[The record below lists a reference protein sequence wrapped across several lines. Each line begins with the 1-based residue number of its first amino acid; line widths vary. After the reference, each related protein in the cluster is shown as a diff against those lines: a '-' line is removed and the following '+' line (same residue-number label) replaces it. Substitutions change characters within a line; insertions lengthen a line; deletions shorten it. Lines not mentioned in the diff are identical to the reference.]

1 MKQAVGEIPV
11 VQQATKKKRPLAGSS
26 RSLVFLVVF
35 FLLFALFVVPMG
47 LANTLNTLMNTAYR
61 LLVDTTLYIMAIAV
75 LAGAISAL
83 LSEFGVIELLN
94 RLLSPLM
101 KPLFGMPGAAAL
113 GIVTTYLSDN
123 PAILT
128 LADDQQYRRY
138 FKAYQ
143 IPALTNLG
151 TAFGMG
157 LIVTTFMLGLGDSA
171 GPHIALAAL
180 CGNLGAVIGSILSTR
195 LMLRSTAKVMGREA
209 PAGMPAET
217 APRTAAGTAES
228 SGGMRV
234 MSALMEGGRKGVELG
249 LGIIPGVLVICTL
262 VMMLTNGAPADGV
275 YTGGAYEGIALLPA
289 IADKLDFLRKP
300 LFGFSSRAGN
310 RPGLRRSSLGRGAHT
325 GPERPGQLQ
334 RYRRF
339 YGHVYV
345 LERISQHPCVHDGCT
360 WLHPFHR
367 QGPFVSHPG
376 RPAGRRGGPLALRAV
391 STVSLGN
398 APWPAPLL
406 GSASLFCPTIGRI
419 GISLDTRRFMA
430 YS

>member
-217 APRTAAGTAES
+217 APRTTAGTAES

-289 IADKLDFLRKP
+289 IADKLDFLLKP
-300 LFGFSSRAGN
+300 LFGFSSA
-310 RPGLRRSSLGRGAHT
+310 AD
-325 GPERPGQLQ
+325 
-334 RYRRF
+334 
-339 YGHVYV
+339 
-345 LERISQHPCVHDGCT
+345 I
-360 WLHPFHR
+360 
-367 QGPFVSHPG
+367 
-376 RPAGRRGGPLALRAV
+376 AV
-391 STVSLGN
+391 PVT
-398 APWPAPLL
+398 AL
-406 GSASLFCPTIGRI
+406 GSAGAALGVVPTLVQSGQANCNDIAVFTAMCMCWSGYLSTHVSMMDVLGCTHFTGKALLSHTLGGLLAGVVAHWLFV
-419 GISLDTRRFMA
+419 LFQLFL
-430 YS
+430 